1 MKNTLLLL
9 LGLPA
14 TAFFLG
20 IKKLQELKTSIKD
33 LEIRLNKIY
42 DVEIDVL
49 KNKASFLA
57 DFSITNPTNKDLNLQ
72 SAGLITLKRILF
84 YDRTGSLIASA
95 NIGVSSILINKGK
108 SLELV
113 RIPFQTKLTSGIS
126 KLQNFLKKKDSKD
139 LLIELELEA
148 FNKIYKTGL
157 K

>member
-14 TAFFLG
+14 TAIFLG
-20 IKKLQELKTSIKD
+20 IKKLQELKTSIKN
-33 LEIRLNKIY
+33 LEIKLDKIY
-42 DVEIDVL
+42 DIRIDVL
-49 KNKASFLA
+49 QNEASFFA
-57 DFSITNPTNKDLNLQ
+57 DFSITNPTDKNLNLQ

-84 YDRTGSLIASA
+84 YDRSGNLIASA

-113 RIPFQTKLTSGIS
+113 RIPFQTKLTNGIS
-126 KLQNFLKKKDSKD
+126 KLQSFLKDKNNKD
-139 LLIELELEA
+139 LMIELELQA

>member
-33 LEIRLNKIY
+33 LEIKLNKIY
-42 DVEIDVL
+42 DIEIDVL
-49 KNKASFLA
+49 KNKATFFA
-57 DFSITNPTNKDLNLQ
+57 DFSITNPSDKDLNLQ

-84 YDRTGSLIASA
+84 YDKTGSLIATA
-95 NIGVSSILINKGK
+95 NIGINTILINKGK

-113 RIPFQTKLTSGIS
+113 KIPFKTSLTSGIR
-126 KLQNFLKKKDSKD
+126 KLQSFLKNKNSKD
-139 LLIELELEA
+139 LLVELELEA
-148 FNKIYKTGL
+148 FNKIYKTGI

>member
-20 IKKLQELKTSIKD
+20 IKKLQELKIAIKN
-33 LEIRLNKIY
+33 LEIQLKKIY
-42 DVEIDVL
+42 TIEIDVL
-49 KNKASFLA
+49 KNRASFFA
-57 DFSITNPTNKDLNLQ
+57 DFSITNPTDKDLNLQ

-84 YDRTGSLIASA
+84 YDKTGNLIAAA
-95 NIGVSSILINKGK
+95 NIGVSSILISKGN
-108 SLELV
+108 SIELV
-113 RIPFQTKLTSGIS
+113 KIPFQTKLTSGIS
-126 KLQNFLKKKDSKD
+126 KLQNFLKNKDRKD